1 MNRVM
6 LIGRFTA
13 KPELRY
19 TASNVPFTRFSIA
32 VNRPFNNQDGQRET
46 DFINIVAW
54 RKQAETIC
62 NYFDK
67 GNQIAIEGRIQ
78 TGSYDDK
85 DGNKRYTTDV
95 ALDQFHFIESKA
107 QRAAYN
113 AGPTPYDYQGAPN
126 NYGNSYNGTQENVS
140 PYDYQNAPV
149 NDVNVENNP
158 FADFGDS
165 VSIDDDFLD

>member
-19 TASNVPFTRFSIA
+19 TASNVPYTRFSIA
-32 VNRPFNNQDGQRET
+32 VNRQFSNQEGQRET

-85 DGNKRYTTDV
+85 DGNKKYTTDV
-95 ALDQFHFIESKA
+95 SLDQFHFIESKA

-113 AGPTPYDYQGAPN
+113 ANGANPYDYQGAPN
-126 NYGNSYNGTQENVS
+126 YGTSYNAPQESVS
-140 PYDYQNAPV
+140 PYDYQNVAP
-149 NDVNVENNP
+149 NDVNVEGDP